1 MKKFYFT
8 YGTVGQPFCGG
19 WTEVEAPDINAA
31 CTLFRIVHPDKVKDT
46 LNCGG
51 IYAES
56 SFKETTMY
64 SHGNFGKRC
73 WETITLSVERTSR
86 PEN

>member
-8 YGTVGQPFCGG
+8 YGMVGQPFCGG
-19 WTEVEAPDINAA
+19 WTEVVAPDLNAA

-51 IYAES
+51 IYTEA

-64 SHGNFGKRC
+64 TNGNFGHRC
-73 WETITLSVERTSR
+73 RERIALSIEKVEK
-86 PEN
+86 E